1 MITKEQL
8 INVQK
13 TKGMSLMPKMI
24 FSKQYL
30 QSTIIQSLTP
40 EGLNAIKNSVYKD
53 SVVQKL
59 ANLASASYLQEPT
72 PENLFVQAMSIG
84 TILKEY
90 GWGIDFIKPDGLFKL
105 AKLIEAAMDADEDS
119 QKSYS
124 HDAYIYLAASKTGLL
139 NRTEEYLQAIEE
151 NAKEWR
157 ISLQGSS
164 FDKLCSVIV
173 NNAHNLVVQS
183 GWDVHDTDG
192 VSWFIGNLSD
202 IVVKAELY
210 NNYNQ
215 LFLNSFDEYFQS
227 Y

>member
-40 EGLNAIKNSVYKD
+40 EELNAIKNSVYKD

>member
-40 EGLNAIKNSVYKD
+40 EELNAIKNSVHKD

>member
-40 EGLNAIKNSVYKD
+40 EELNAIKNSVYKD

-192 VSWFIGNLSD
+192 VSWFIGSLSD

>member
-13 TKGMSLMPKMI
+13 TKSMSLMPEMI

-30 QSTIIQSLTP
+30 QSTIIQWLTP
-40 EGLNAIKNSVYKD
+40 EELNAIKNSVYKD

-59 ANLASASYLQEPT
+59 ANLASASYLQEST
-72 PENLFVQAMSIG
+72 PENLFVLAMSIG

-90 GWGIDFIKPDGLFKL
+90 GWGIDFIKPDGLLKL

-124 HDAYIYLAASKTGLL
+124 HDAYIYLVASKSALL
-139 NRTEEYLQAIEE
+139 NRTEDYLQAIEK
-151 NAKEWR
+151 NATEWR
-157 ISLQGSS
+157 ASLHGST
-164 FDKLCSVIV
+164 FNELCDVIV
-173 NNAHNLVVQS
+173 NNAHNLVVEFN
-183 GWDVHDTDG
+183 WDVHDIDG
-192 VSWFIGNLSD
+192 VSWVIGNLSD
-202 IVVKAELY
+202 IVVKAGLY
-210 NNYNQ
+210 NDYNP
-215 LFLNSFDEYFQS
+215 LFLNSFDEYFRK